1 MGNKPV
7 SRVRQILYRAL
18 LIAVLP
24 VLFFGL
30 IDPLEGGIALL
41 LALAVYTVT
50 FSIGGIRPK
59 KYLWIPFVTSL
70 GIGAVVLAAAI
81 YIYSRDGEPEQFPY
95 GLLVGNIIYALSV
108 MVTIG
113 GAILSAIQ
121 AFRRP
126 AAGNS

>member
-1 MGNKPV
+1 MDSKPV

-18 LIAVLP
+18 MIAVLP

-30 IDPLEGGIALL
+30 IDPLEGGLALL
-41 LALAVYTVT
+41 LALAIYIVT
-50 FSIGGIRPK
+50 FLIGGTRPK

-81 YIYSRDGEPEQFPY
+81 YLYDRVGEPENFPF
-95 GLLVGNIIYALSV
+95 GLLAGNIIYALSV

-126 AAGNS
+126 AAGEN